1 MKKIYKTILFS
12 LIIIG
17 SGYSILKFTP
27 LKKEEQ
33 TENKEYVKT
42 QENTNENN
50 NMNSNKFI
58 NEKDIPEENKIYI
71 SSSAMFFKD
80 PTIEN
85 LYEMADLVVKASLK
99 EELNVA
105 VVDDKIRTTTEF
117 NINKIIKNNQ
127 KINLEKSIVTSRL
140 GGTLKINDY
149 LKEASL
155 DIKKKFSNMSDM
167 EKEKYFIVQQA
178 GNLRLEKNTQYLLF
192 LNIRDQNIV
201 INSSFYGIRKIE
213 NHKIYDYDSE
223 QYIDTFIDVS

>member
-12 LIIIG
+12 LIVIG

-33 TENKEYVKT
+33 TENKEYV
-42 QENTNENN
+42 NTNENN
-50 NMNSNKFI
+50 DMNSNKFI

-149 LKEASL
+149 LRDASL
-155 DIKKKFSNMSDM
+155 DTKKKFSNINL
-167 EKEKYFIVQQA
+167 FI
-178 GNLRLEKNTQYLLF
+178 T
-192 LNIRDQNIV
+192 
-201 INSSFYGIRKIE
+201 
-213 NHKIYDYDSE
+213 
-223 QYIDTFIDVS
+223 